1 MIIQRT
7 VMVVARDF
15 IVGLSENER
24 LALAAELALI
34 WMKTPSASTPMLCIL
49 RDRLH
54 ESSKGR

>member
-1 MIIQRT
+1 
-7 VMVVARDF
+7 MVVARDF